1 MDENNNIDDKM
12 VKDKKDARMEQN
24 NPNPAKGS
32 TAINCYIPLE
42 TVNAYIQ
49 IYNTMG
55 GMVLKLPIGTK
66 GQNEIYVDT
75 YKLPNGIYIYSLVT
89 DGRLID
95 TKRMIIA
102 N

>member
-1 MDENNNIDDKM
+1 MTFAPLLIVTFSAYNLECLYILLDVM
-12 VKDKKDARMEQN
+12 V
-24 NPNPAKGS
+24 
-32 TAINCYIPLE
+32 TF
-42 TVNAYIQ
+42 
-49 IYNTMG
+49 
-55 GMVLKLPIGTK
+55 LKLPIGTK

>member
-1 MDENNNIDDKM
+1 MTFAPLLIVTFSAYNLECLYVLLDVM
-12 VKDKKDARMEQN
+12 V
-24 NPNPAKGS
+24 
-32 TAINCYIPLE
+32 TFLI
-42 TVNAYIQ
+42 
-49 IYNTMG
+49 
-55 GMVLKLPIGTK
+55 LPIGTK

>member
-1 MDENNNIDDKM
+1 
-12 VKDKKDARMEQN
+12 
-24 NPNPAKGS
+24 
-32 TAINCYIPLE
+32 
-42 TVNAYIQ
+42 
-49 IYNTMG
+49 
-55 GMVLKLPIGTK
+55 MVLKLPIGTK

-102 N
+102 NQRKYRSEINKSWLIH

>member
-1 MDENNNIDDKM
+1 
-12 VKDKKDARMEQN
+12 
-24 NPNPAKGS
+24 
-32 TAINCYIPLE
+32 
-42 TVNAYIQ
+42 
-49 IYNTMG
+49 MG

-95 TKRMIIA
+95 TKRMIDLCSGRTCGGGCGLQEGKLSGTKQVSG
-102 N
+102 

>member
-1 MDENNNIDDKM
+1 
-12 VKDKKDARMEQN
+12 
-24 NPNPAKGS
+24 
-32 TAINCYIPLE
+32 
-42 TVNAYIQ
+42 
-49 IYNTMG
+49 MG

-75 YKLPNGIYIYSLVT
+75 YKLPNGIYIYSLVI

-95 TKRMIIA
+95 TKRMVIA

>member
-24 NPNPAKGS
+24 TPNPAKGS

>member
-1 MDENNNIDDKM
+1 MSLNILLSL
-12 VKDKKDARMEQN
+12 QSYQTF
-24 NPNPAKGS
+24 NPAKGS

>member
-1 MDENNNIDDKM
+1 
-12 VKDKKDARMEQN
+12 
-24 NPNPAKGS
+24 
-32 TAINCYIPLE
+32 
-42 TVNAYIQ
+42 
-49 IYNTMG
+49 MG
-55 GMVLKLPIGTK
+55 GMVLKLTIGTK
-66 GQNEIYVDT
+66 GQSEIYVDT

>member
-1 MDENNNIDDKM
+1 
-12 VKDKKDARMEQN
+12 
-24 NPNPAKGS
+24 
-32 TAINCYIPLE
+32 
-42 TVNAYIQ
+42 
-49 IYNTMG
+49 MG

-66 GQNEIYVDT
+66 GQSEIHIDT